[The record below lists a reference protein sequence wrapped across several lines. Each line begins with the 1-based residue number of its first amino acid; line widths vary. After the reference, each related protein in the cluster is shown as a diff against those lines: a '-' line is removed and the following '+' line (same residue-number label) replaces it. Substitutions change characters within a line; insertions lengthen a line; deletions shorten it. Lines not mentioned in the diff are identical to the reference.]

1 MLSLQSVKSWP
12 IFHIKRVTLGPK
24 AYGGQSLLCL
34 SHLCVH
40 GQYQSNHL
48 PQRWKVKIPLQTC
61 NATKPAISKNCFMD
75 YKQYPGSIYA
85 APRLDKYFPFSKAQ
99 EDLEMPWSE
108 LPPAT
113 IEGDIS
119 SWVTASTPQPRLEP
133 QLSSV
138 EPSQ

>member
-1 MLSLQSVKSWP
+1 
-12 IFHIKRVTLGPK
+12 
-24 AYGGQSLLCL
+24 
-34 SHLCVH
+34 
-40 GQYQSNHL
+40 
-48 PQRWKVKIPLQTC
+48 
-61 NATKPAISKNCFMD
+61 MD

-85 APRLDKYFPFSKAQ
+85 APRLDKYFPFSEAQ